1 MTERDFKIALVVD
14 EIAHRSEARN
24 LLAGLEAAHPNICI
38 EVIALETDLKLP
50 YRLISLPNSIFKTLP
65 LAKTMSDILKLRALS
80 FVFAFEQRLIS
91 KRRQYKWLKNNTSL
105 KVLSPTESDQSFD
118 AVIWLSN
125 QNHKTAA
132 PHIKGDR
139 LSLSFGAS
147 PDLFHG
153 ALHNQDSA
161 AFYINILENNG
172 NQTRPIITGSIMAAN
187 RWLLTHTNLTLKA
200 HAFLIKLIGER
211 ADKGHWIFRDG
222 TKILDMETKAYIP
235 SIGDIAAYAFKSF
248 LKHPVQKFWDKTIR
262 RQAPLWSISV
272 MRGDGLDQ
280 NLNTATR
287 IQNPKDR
294 FLADPY
300 VITVD
305 GQSYCFV
312 EDFFFDA
319 KKGKISAFKLSGLN
333 ISASNPSLT
342 LAPEATPRVVLE
354 EDFHLS
360 FPFIFQ
366 QNGETYMI
374 PETSAAKQIRLY
386 KATQFPYSWKLE
398 KILMDHVDAAD
409 TMVFEH
415 NKLWYML
422 TNICS
427 ANRSDHQSEL
437 HLFSAADLMSDM
449 WVPSAQNPIIFNSK
463 KARNAGFF
471 KRDQNIYRV
480 NQVQARAQ
488 YGYAFEINQIIEITP
503 NQYSETCIKRVEP
516 ETKSGMARTHHYHF
530 NGDYTVFD
538 HSYIEPR

>member
-1 MTERDFKIALVVD
+1 MVESDFNIALVID
-14 EIAHRSEARN
+14 ENTHRGEARN

-38 EVIALETDLKLP
+38 NVIELEADPKLP
-50 YRLISLPNSIFKTLP
+50 YRLKTLPHSIFKKLP
-65 LAKTMSDILKLRALS
+65 LAKTISDILKLRALRL
-80 FVFAFEQRLIS
+80 VFAVEQRLIS
-91 KRRQYKWLKNNTSL
+91 KRRHYKWLKDNASL
-105 KVLSPTESDQSFD
+105 QVLSPTKCAQSFD

-125 QNHKTAA
+125 QNHNTTAT
-132 PHIKGDR
+132 HIKGDR

-147 PDLFHG
+147 PDLFDG

-161 AFYINILENNG
+161 AFYINILENNSD
-172 NQTRPIITGSIMAAN
+172 QTKPIITGSIMAAN
-187 RWLLTHTNLTLKA
+187 RWLLTHANLTLKA

-211 ADKGHWIFRDG
+211 EENGHWIFRDG
-222 TKILDMETKAYIP
+222 AKGRNLEAKAYIP
-235 SIGDIAAYAFKSF
+235 SISDIAAYAFKSF
-248 LKHPVQKFWDKTIR
+248 IKHPVQKFWDKSIR
-262 RQAPLWSISV
+262 RQTPLWSISV
-272 MRGDGLDQ
+272 MQGDGLDQ

-305 GQSYCFV
+305 GQSYCFA

-333 ISASNPSLT
+333 ISASNPSLPLT
-342 LAPEATPRVVLE
+342 TETTPRVVLE

-360 FPFIFQ
+360 FPFIFK
-366 QNGETYMI
+366 QNGDIYMI

-409 TMVFEH
+409 TMVFE
-415 NKLWYML
+415 NDNRWYML

-437 HLFSAADLMSDM
+437 HLFSATDLMSDM
-449 WVPSAQNPIIFNSK
+449 WVPAAQNPIIFNSK

-471 KRDQNIYRV
+471 RRDQNIYRV

-488 YGYAFEINQIIEITP
+488 YGYAFEINQIIEISP
-503 NQYSETCIKRVEP
+503 NRYSEKCIKRVEP
-516 ETKSGMARTHHYHF
+516 ETNTGMARTHHYHF